1 LFYFRSLEIKVKAV
15 GTEHR
20 IVAIAHMNLGTL
32 EAVRKKLPKML
43 GIYRSGTENPRGRFT

>member
-1 LFYFRSLEIKVKAV
+1 MKAV

-32 EAVRKKLPKML
+32 EAVRKNYPKCL
-43 GIYRSGTENPRGRFT
+43 EYTDQAQKILEVNPLKG